1 MLQYVHHY
9 SIGVRDHKQSAAF
22 YKEFLGFRQ
31 LPRPELGFPGTWLK
45 LANVQLHIIQRDEEY
60 PGKKGLP
67 WAMHTAFQTRSLKDL
82 DEKEQ
87 QLVQRNI
94 QYRRVVLNGAG
105 IHQIFFKDPDGY
117 NLEFG
122 YYPD

>member
-9 SIGVRDHKQSAAF
+9 SIGVRDHKKSAAF

-45 LANVQLHIIQRDEEY
+45 LANVQLHIIQRGEEY
-60 PGKKGLP
+60 PDQKGMP

-87 QLVQRNI
+87 LLVQRNME
-94 QYRRVVLNGAG
+94 YRRVVLKGAG
-105 IHQIFFKDPDGY
+105 IHQIFFKDPDGH

-122 YYPD
+122 HYPD